1 MNKSEDPQS
10 SAASQ
15 TGHESDRRR
24 IVSVIVPAYN
34 EGATIIELLER
45 VNAQSVDGFELEVI
59 VIDDGSSDNS
69 VALLEARPDLYA
81 RFVRL
86 PKNGGKG
93 AAVKKGLG
101 VATGDYVL
109 FQDADL
115 EYDPDEY
122 AGLLLPVKK
131 FDADVV
137 IGSRVIAP
145 LFTRVHFFWHKVGNR
160 AITHVFNI
168 FFNTTFTDIYSCY
181 LLYRRSL
188 VDSDRLRSVGWE
200 QHAEILATAA
210 KKATVMYEVPISYH
224 GRTYDEGKKIRAHH
238 VFAIFWM
245 MMRKRV
251 FS

>member
-1 MNKSEDPQS
+1 MAE
-10 SAASQ
+10 AG
-15 TGHESDRRR
+15 TEGDRSRT
-24 IVSVIVPAYN
+24 VSIIVPAYN

-45 VNAQSVDGFELEVI
+45 VNTQSVDGFELEVI

-69 VALLEARPDLYA
+69 VALLESRPDLYSQLIP
-81 RFVRL
+81 L
-86 PKNGGKG
+86 PRNGGKG
-93 AAVKKGLG
+93 AAVKEGLK
-101 VATGDYVL
+101 VATGEYVL

-115 EYDPDEY
+115 EYDPSEY
-122 AGLLLPVKK
+122 ADLLVPVTK

-145 LFTRVHFFWHKVGNR
+145 RFTRVHFFWHKVGNR
-160 AITHVFNI
+160 AITNVFNL

-181 LLYRRSL
+181 LMYRRSL
-188 VDSDRLRSVGWE
+188 VDPDRLRSVGWE

-210 KKATVMYEVPISYH
+210 KKANVMYEVPISYH

-251 FS
+251 FL